1 MNEFKHEKMTKYE
14 WEMIEKPLDKNEID
28 ILNLIKKG
36 FTSTDIKVYKYNTIK
51 QIINISCENS
61 DYYIYNIIL
70 LPYIKENYKKYIKN
84 IPSLK
89 EPKKKITKKD
99 QIKLSNIKICKDCI
113 EYVIIENIKQL
124 VKHNSLLYF
133 YNIHYLIKIYEI
145 NECLLSIIKS
155 ILSNYNF
162 TSKDLL
168 LNSETIIEKNNI
180 FNYNSIQ
187 LFDHQKEIFNKIKEY
202 NSSFIFYTSSTCSG
216 KTLTPIGLTNTYK
229 VIFIC
234 ASRHIGINLSKA
246 AINVGCKVG
255 FSFGCESKND
265 IRLHYFS
272 VVNYINSIPNHKNG
286 KNVEIMISDIYSYEY
301 AMEYMLEFNDEKN
314 IILFWDEP
322 TITMDYDDHP
332 LHSSLKYIWNIN
344 KISKIIFSSA
354 TLPKNLEPLIENYKN
369 KFKEGQHFKV
379 ESFDEITNIKLIDSY
394 SNVVMPHN
402 IFNTIDECKTFIHDY
417 GKEFMKFLS
426 VSECSNYILDSS
438 YLSEFSS
445 IDITTITSIQIK
457 EFYFNVLSKELN
469 KHIFKTNLSSNI
481 LFTTESASEIK
492 YGPALYINNYIDKYI
507 EELITYCNF
516 NKNVYDTISKNIEYN
531 TGLTLKINK
540 LRNIL
545 EDKLAKDIN
554 NENKMKDQRFDPIT
568 KELIHKIET
577 MEKMEK
583 KIQLDEIYIPNTKE
597 HYTKWSS
604 KNNYNNSNVYKSSIE
619 EKYIRLI
626 MNLDVEKNYKLLL
639 LLGIGIFHKNNN
651 VYNTI
656 MKELAD
662 NKQLMLIIS
671 NSDYIYGTN
680 YQFSHGYLSSD
691 IENITK
697 EKLIQAIGRV
707 GRKEKNKLFTFR
719 FRNNDHI
726 KMLFEH
732 NISKEGIKMNSLFC

>member
-234 ASRHIGINLSKA
+234 ASRHIGINLSKS

-272 VVNYINSIPNHKNG
+272 VVNYINTIPNHKNG

-354 TLPKNLEPLIENYKN
+354 TLPKNLDPLIENYKN

-402 IFNTIDECKTFIHDY
+402 IFNTIDECNTFIHDY

-469 KHIFKTNLSSNI
+469 KYIFKTNLSSNI

-492 YGPALYINNYIDKYI
+492 YGPALYINNHIDKYI

-597 HYTKWSS
+597 HYTKWTS

-732 NISKEGIKMNSLFC
+732 NVSKEGIKMNSLFC

>member
-14 WEMIEKPLDKNEID
+14 WEMIEKPLNKNETD

-36 FTSTDIKVYKYNTIK
+36 FNAIDIKVYKYSTIK
-51 QIINISCENS
+51 QLINISGENS
-61 DYYIYNIIL
+61 DYYIFNIII
-70 LPYIKENYKKYIKN
+70 LPYINDKYKKYIKN
-84 IPSLK
+84 IYSIK
-89 EPKKKITKKD
+89 EPKKKINNKD
-99 QIKLSNIKICKDCI
+99 KIKLSNIKICKDCI
-113 EYVIIENIKQL
+113 EYIIIENIKNL
-124 VKHNSLLYF
+124 IKYNLLIYF
-133 YNIHYLIKIYEI
+133 YNIHYLIKVYKI
-145 NECLLSIIKS
+145 NESLLTIITP
-155 ILSNYNF
+155 ILNNYTF
-162 TSKDLL
+162 TSKDILID
-168 LNSETIIEKNNI
+168 SENVIEKNEI
-180 FNYNSIQ
+180 FNYNPIQ
-187 LFDHQKEIFNKIKEY
+187 LFDHQKELFNKITKY
-202 NSSFIFYTSSTCSG
+202 DSSFIFYTASTCSG
-216 KTLTPIGLTNTYK
+216 KTLTPIGLTNKYK
-229 VIFIC
+229 IIFIC
-234 ASRHIGINLSKA
+234 ASRHIGINLSKS

-272 VVNYINSIPNHKNG
+272 VVNYVKKIPNHTNG
-286 KNVEIMISDIYSYEY
+286 SNVEIMISDIHSYQY

-354 TLPKNLEPLIENYKN
+354 TLPKNLDPLVRSYQN
-369 KFKEGQHFKV
+369 KFKDGHHFKV

-394 SNVVMPHN
+394 SNIVMPHN
-402 IFNTIDECKTFIHDY
+402 IFNSIDECNQFIEGY
-417 GKEFMKFLS
+417 SKEFMKFLS
-426 VSECSNYILDSS
+426 VTECSKYILGSS
-438 YLSEFSS
+438 YLIEFEKIKFTTVNS
-445 IDITTITSIQIK
+445 IKIK
-457 EFYFNVLSKELN
+457 DFYFYILSKELN
-469 KHIFKTNLSSNI
+469 KNIFKTNLSSNI
-481 LFTTESASEIK
+481 LFTTESAKEIK
-492 YGPALYINNYIDKYI
+492 YGPALYINNDIEDYIK
-507 EELITYCNF
+507 ELIESSHL
-516 NKNVYDTISKNIEYN
+516 NVNVHNEISKNIDFNYE
-531 TGLTLKINK
+531 LQVKINK
-540 LRNIL
+540 VRQIL

-554 NENKMKDQRFDPIT
+554 NENKMKEQRFDPVT
-568 KELIHKIET
+568 KENIKKIEK

-583 KIQLDEIYIPNTKE
+583 KIQLCDIYIPNTKE
-597 HYTKWSS
+597 HYTKWGN
-604 KNNYNNSNVYKSSIE
+604 KNDYNSSNVYKGNIE

-626 MNLDVEKNYKLLL
+626 MNLDVEENYKILL

-651 VYNTI
+651 VYNII

-680 YQFSHGYLSSD
+680 YQFAHGYLSSD

-726 KMLFEH
+726 KLLFEH
-732 NISKEGIKMNSLFC
+732 KVSKEGIKMNSLFC